1 VLVVD
6 AAIEV
11 RGLTKR
17 YGKTVAVDGLSFD
30 VRRGLVTGF
39 VGPNGAGKSTTMR
52 VILGLDAPDAG
63 EARVNGKPYRTL
75 ARPLG
80 EVGALL
86 DAGATHPGR
95 RARDHLLWLAKS
107 NRLPRGRVDDVLE
120 LVGLADAARRRT
132 GGFSLG
138 MAQRLGIAAALLGD
152 PPVLLFDE
160 PINGLD
166 PEGIRWMRGF
176 LRSLAAEGRAVLVS
190 SHLMSELE
198 DTADHLIVIGRGR
211 LLADTSVVDLIAGM
225 SDERVTLRSARAAEV
240 MALLVASGGRVT
252 ATDGET
258 LVVTGLDVEEIA
270 DLAVASALPLH
281 ELSPHRTSLE
291 DAFMELT
298 RDAVEFSSAESKR

>member
-1 VLVVD
+1 MD
-6 AAIEV
+6 YAIEV
-11 RGLTKR
+11 RDLTKR
-17 YGKTVAVDGLSFD
+17 YGKTVAVDDLSFS
-30 VRRGLVTGF
+30 VQRGLVTGF

-52 VILGLDAPDAG
+52 VILGLDRPNTG
-63 EARVNGKPYRTL
+63 EARVNGKRYREL
-75 ARPLG
+75 RWPLR

-86 DAGATHPGR
+86 DASATHPGR
-95 RARDHLLWLAKS
+95 RARDHLLWLARS
-107 NRLPRGRVDDVLE
+107 NRLPRHRVDEVLE
-120 LVGLADAARRRT
+120 LVGLAEAARRRM

-138 MAQRLGIAAALLGD
+138 MSQRLGIGAALLGD

-198 DTADHLIVIGRGR
+198 GTADHLVVIGRGR
-211 LLADTSVVDLIAGM
+211 LLADTSIADLIAGM
-225 SDERVTLRSARAAEV
+225 SEERVTLRTSRPSEV
-240 MALLVASGGRVT
+240 MALLVRSGGRVT

-258 LVVTGLDVEEIA
+258 LIVTGLDASRIA
-270 DLAVASALPLH
+270 DLAVERALPLH

-291 DAFMELT
+291 EAFMELT
-298 RDAVEFSSAESKR
+298 RDSVEFSAGKEAAS

>member
-1 VLVVD
+1 
-6 AAIEV
+6 
-11 RGLTKR
+11 
-17 YGKTVAVDGLSFD
+17 
-30 VRRGLVTGF
+30 
-39 VGPNGAGKSTTMR
+39 
-52 VILGLDAPDAG
+52 
-63 EARVNGKPYRTL
+63 
-75 ARPLG
+75 
-80 EVGALL
+80 
-86 DAGATHPGR
+86 
-95 RARDHLLWLAKS
+95 
-107 NRLPRGRVDDVLE
+107 
-120 LVGLADAARRRT
+120 
-132 GGFSLG
+132 
-138 MAQRLGIAAALLGD
+138 
-152 PPVLLFDE
+152 
-160 PINGLD
+160 
-166 PEGIRWMRGF
+166 MRGF

>member
-1 VLVVD
+1 MD

-11 RGLTKR
+11 RDLVKR
-17 YGKTVAVDGLSFD
+17 YGKTLAVDDLSFS

-52 VILGLDAPDAG
+52 VILGLDRPDTG
-63 EARVNGKPYRTL
+63 EALVGGKRYRDL
-75 ARPLG
+75 VCPLR

-86 DAGATHPGR
+86 DASAAHPGR
-95 RARDHLLWLAKS
+95 RARDHLLWLARS
-107 NRLPRGRVDDVLE
+107 NRLPRRRVDEVLE
-120 LVGLADAARRRT
+120 LVGLAEAARRRT

-138 MAQRLGIAAALLGD
+138 MSQRLGIAAALLGD
-152 PPVLLFDE
+152 PPILLFDE

-198 DTADHLIVIGRGR
+198 DTADHLVVIGRGR
-211 LLADTSVVDLIAGM
+211 LLADTSVSDLIAGM
-225 SDERVTLRSARAAEV
+225 SEERVTLRTPRASEV
-240 MALLVASGGRVT
+240 MALLVRSGGRVT

-258 LVVTGLDVEEIA
+258 LIVTGLDASRIA
-270 DLAVASALPLH
+270 DLTVERALPLH
-281 ELSPHRTSLE
+281 ELTPHRTSLE
-291 DAFMELT
+291 EAFMELT
-298 RDAVEFSSAESKR
+298 KDAIEFSAAKEAKR

>member
-1 VLVVD
+1 MD

-11 RGLTKR
+11 RDLTKR
-17 YGKTVAVDGLSFD
+17 YGKTVAVDDLSFS
-30 VRRGLVTGF
+30 VQRGLVTGF

-52 VILGLDAPDAG
+52 VILGLDRPDTG
-63 EARVNGKPYRTL
+63 EARVNGKPYRAL
-75 ARPLG
+75 ARPLR

-86 DAGATHPGR
+86 DASATHPGR
-95 RARDHLLWLAKS
+95 RARDHLLWLARS
-107 NRLPRGRVDDVLE
+107 NRLPQRRVDEMLE

-138 MAQRLGIAAALLGD
+138 MSQRLGIAAALLGD

-198 DTADHLIVIGRGR
+198 DTADHLVVIGRGR
-211 LLADTSVVDLIAGM
+211 LLADTTVADLIAGM
-225 SDERVTLRSARAAEV
+225 SDERVTLRTPRPSEV
-240 MALLVASGGRVT
+240 MALLVRSGGRVT
-252 ATDGET
+252 STDGET
-258 LVVTGLDVEEIA
+258 LIVTGLDARRIA
-270 DLAVASALPLH
+270 DLTVERALPLH
-281 ELSPHRTSLE
+281 ELTPHRTSLE
-291 DAFMELT
+291 EAFMELT
-298 RDAVEFSSAESKR
+298 RDAVEFSAGKEATK